1 VKEKIQ
7 EALKNVAYP
16 GFKKSVVDFGFVKD
30 IEVSEDG
37 KKAIITYQ
45 IPSSDDEVA
54 GKLNDATVDALKEIG
69 VEATTQII
77 RPKKPRE
84 TSSRGVNKM
93 PGVKSFVMV
102 SSGKGGVGKSTTAVN
117 LALALA
123 KEGKKVGILDGD
135 IYGPNISRMLGMQ
148 DRKPEVVGNKVKPFE
163 NHGVKFISM
172 ANILPEGKALMWR
185 GSMLTKALQQF
196 MEDVDWGD
204 LDILVIDMPPGT
216 GDAQM
221 TMAQQ
226 VPVTA
231 GVAVT
236 TPQTVAVDDAK
247 RSMDMFKQLHIP
259 IAGVI
264 ENMSGFICP
273 ESGKKYDIFGS
284 GAAEKLAKDYDT
296 KVLAQVPIEPA
307 VREGGDKGEPIIISN
322 PQSKSAKE
330 FEKAAKELLK
340 FIDYVHQQ
348 DLAGNEMIQP
358 IYGVNGA
365 PSACSVNSK

>member
-1 VKEKIQ
+1 LKEKIK
-7 EALKNVAYP
+7 EKLKEVVYP
-16 GFKKSVVDFGFVKD
+16 GFKKSVVDFGFLKD

-54 GKLNDATVDALKEIG
+54 QKLNDSTVDKLREIG
-69 VEATTQII
+69 IEATTQII

-93 PGVKSFVMV
+93 PSVKSFVMV
-102 SSGKGGVGKSTTAVN
+102 SSGKGGVGKTTTSVN

-135 IYGPNISRMLGMQ
+135 IYGPNVARMLGMQ

-163 NHGVKFISM
+163 NYGVKFISM
-172 ANILPEGKALMWR
+172 ANLLPSGKALMWR
-185 GSMLTKALQQF
+185 GAMLVKALQQF
-196 MEDVDWGD
+196 MEDVDWGE
-204 LDILVIDMPPGT
+204 LDVLVIDMPPGT

-236 TPQTVAVDDAK
+236 TPQTVAVDDAV
-247 RSMDMFKQLHIP
+247 RSLDMFKQLHIP
-259 IAGVI
+259 IAGII

-273 ESGKKYDIFGS
+273 NCGMEYDIFGK
-284 GAAEKLAKDYDT
+284 GAAAKLAKEYDT
-296 KVLAQVPIEPA
+296 KVLAQIPIEPEI
-307 VREGGDKGEPIIISN
+307 REGGDIGKPIVISR
-322 PQSKSAKE
+322 PESESAKR
-330 FEKAAKELLK
+330 FSKAAKELIE
-340 FIDYVHQQ
+340 FIDYVLAE

-358 IYGVNGA
+358 VYGVNGA
-365 PSACSVNSK
+365 PSACSINK

>member
-1 VKEKIQ
+1 MKEKIK
-7 EALKNVAYP
+7 ETLKNVIYP
-16 GFKKSVVDFGFVKD
+16 GFKKSVIDFGFVKD

-37 KKAIITYQ
+37 KSAIITYQ
-45 IPSSDDEVA
+45 IPSSDDTITQR
-54 GKLNDATVDALKEIG
+54 LNDATVDELKKIG
-69 VEATTQII
+69 IEATTQII

-93 PGVKSFVMV
+93 PMVKSFVMV

-135 IYGPNISRMLGMQ
+135 IYGPNVARMLGMQ
-148 DRKPEVVGNKVKPFE
+148 DRKPEVVGNKVKPFKVYGIE
-163 NHGVKFISM
+163 FMSM
-172 ANILPEGKALMWR
+172 ANLLPEGKALMWR
-185 GSMLTKALQQF
+185 GAMLVKALQQF
-196 MEDVDWGD
+196 MEDVEWSE

-231 GVAVT
+231 GIAVT

-247 RSMDMFKQLHIP
+247 RSLDMFRQLHIP
-259 IAGVI
+259 IAGII

-273 ESGKKYDIFGS
+273 NCGMEYDIFGK
-284 GAAEKLAKDYDT
+284 GAAAILAKDYDT
-296 KVLAQVPIEPA
+296 KVLAQIPIEPA
-307 VREGGDKGEPIIISN
+307 IREGGDAGKPVVVSRPESE
-322 PQSKSAKE
+322 SAKR
-330 FEKAAKELLK
+330 FLKGAKELIE
-340 FIDYVHQQ
+340 FIDYVLTE

-358 IYGVNGA
+358 IYGVNGT
-365 PSACSVNSK
+365 PSACSMR

>member
-1 VKEKIQ
+1 MDIKEI
-7 EALKNVAYP
+7 LKQVIYP

-45 IPSSDDEVA
+45 IPSTDDSVA
-54 GKLNDATVDALKEIG
+54 QKLNDDTIDVLKKEGI
-69 VEATTQII
+69 EASVNII

-93 PGVKSFVMV
+93 PTVKSFVMV
-102 SSGKGGVGKSTTAVN
+102 SSGKGGVGKTTAAVN

-135 IYGPNISRMLGMQ
+135 IYGPNVSRMLGMQ
-148 DRKPEVVGNKVKPFE
+148 DKKPEVIGNKVKPFE
-163 NHGVKFISM
+163 NYGVKFISM
-172 ANILPEGKALMWR
+172 ANLLPEGKALMWR
-185 GSMLTKALQQF
+185 GAMLVKALQQF
-196 MEDVDWGD
+196 MEDVDWGE

-221 TMAQQ
+221 TIAQQ
-226 VPVTA
+226 VPITA

-259 IAGVI
+259 IAGII

-273 ESGKKYDIFGS
+273 NCKSEYDIFGS
-284 GAAEKLAKDYDT
+284 GAAETLAKEYNT
-296 KVLAQVPIEPA
+296 KVLAKIPIEPEI
-307 VREGGDKGEPIIISN
+307 REGGDKGEPIVVSRED
-322 PQSKSAKE
+322 SESAKR
-330 FEKAAKELLK
+330 FKKAAKELIK
-340 FIDYVHQQ
+340 FIDYVLEE
-348 DLAGNEMIQP
+348 DLSGNEMIQP
-358 IYGVNGA
+358 IYGVNGT
-365 PSACSVNSK
+365 PSACSMR

>member
-1 VKEKIQ
+1 MDIKEI
-7 EALKNVAYP
+7 LKQVIYP

-45 IPSSDDEVA
+45 IPSTDDSVA
-54 GKLNDATVDALKEIG
+54 QKLNDDTIDVLKKEGIEATVN
-69 VEATTQII
+69 II

-93 PGVKSFVMV
+93 PNVKSFVMV
-102 SSGKGGVGKSTTAVN
+102 SSGKGGVGKTTTAVN

-135 IYGPNISRMLGMQ
+135 IYGPNVSRMLGMQ
-148 DRKPEVVGNKVKPFE
+148 DKKPEVVGDKIKPFE
-163 NHGVKFISM
+163 NYKVKFISM
-172 ANILPEGKALMWR
+172 ANLLPEGKALMWR
-185 GSMLTKALQQF
+185 GAMLVKALQQF
-196 MEDVDWGD
+196 MEDVDWKE

-226 VPVTA
+226 VPITA

-259 IAGVI
+259 IAGII

-273 ESGKKYDIFGS
+273 NCKSEYDIFGS
-284 GAAEKLAKDYDT
+284 GASETLAKEYNT
-296 KVLAQVPIEPA
+296 KVLAKIPIEPEI
-307 VREGGDKGEPIIISN
+307 REGGDKGKPIVVSRED
-322 PQSKSAKE
+322 SESAKR
-330 FEKAAKELLK
+330 FQKAAKELIK
-340 FIDYVHQQ
+340 FIDYVLEE
-348 DLAGNEMIQP
+348 DLSGNEMIQP
-358 IYGVNGA
+358 IYGVNGT
-365 PSACSVNSK
+365 PSACSMG

>member
-1 VKEKIQ
+1 MNIKEI
-7 EALKNVAYP
+7 LKQVIYP

-45 IPSSDDEVA
+45 IPSTDDSVA
-54 GKLNDATVDALKEIG
+54 QKLNDDTIDVLKKEGI
-69 VEATTQII
+69 EASVNII

-93 PGVKSFVMV
+93 PNVKSFVMV
-102 SSGKGGVGKSTTAVN
+102 SSGKGGVGKTTTAVN

-135 IYGPNISRMLGMQ
+135 IYGPNVSRMLGMQ
-148 DRKPEVVGNKVKPFE
+148 DKKPEVVGDKVKPFE
-163 NHGVKFISM
+163 NYGVKFISM
-172 ANILPEGKALMWR
+172 ANLLPEGKALMWR
-185 GSMLTKALQQF
+185 GAMLVKALQQF
-196 MEDVDWGD
+196 MEDVDWGE

-226 VPVTA
+226 VPITA

-259 IAGVI
+259 IAGII

-273 ESGKKYDIFGS
+273 NCKSEYDIFGS
-284 GAAEKLAKDYDT
+284 GAAETLAKEYNT
-296 KVLAQVPIEPA
+296 KVLAKIPIEPEI
-307 VREGGDKGEPIIISN
+307 REGGDKGKPIVVSRED
-322 PQSKSAKE
+322 SESAKR
-330 FEKAAKELLK
+330 FQKAAKELIK
-340 FIDYVHQQ
+340 FIDYVLKE
-348 DLAGNEMIQP
+348 DLSGNEMIQP
-358 IYGVNGA
+358 IYGVNGT
-365 PSACSVNSK
+365 PSACSMG

>member
-1 VKEKIQ
+1 MKEKIK
-7 EALKNVAYP
+7 EALKSVVYP
-16 GFKKSVVDFGFVKD
+16 GFKKSIVDFGFVKD
-30 IEVSEDG
+30 IEVSDDG
-37 KKAIITYQ
+37 KSAIITYQ
-45 IPSSDDEVA
+45 IPSSDDEIA
-54 GKLNDATVDALKEIG
+54 NRLNTATIDELKKIG
-69 VEATTQII
+69 VEASTQII

-93 PGVKSFVMV
+93 PSVKSFVMV
-102 SSGKGGVGKSTTAVN
+102 SSGKGGVGKSTTSVN
-117 LALALA
+117 LALSLA
-123 KEGKKVGILDGD
+123 KLGKKVGLLDGD
-135 IYGPNISRMLGMQ
+135 IYGPNVSRMLGMQ

-163 NHGVKFISM
+163 VYGIEFISM
-172 ANILPEGKALMWR
+172 ANLLPEGKALMWR
-185 GSMLTKALQQF
+185 GAMLVKALQQF
-196 MEDVDWGD
+196 MEDVEWGE
-204 LDILVIDMPPGT
+204 LDIVVIDMPPGT

-273 ESGKKYDIFGS
+273 NCGVEYDIFGK
-284 GAAEKLAKDYDT
+284 GAAATLAKDYDT
-296 KVLAQVPIEPA
+296 KILAQIPIEPA
-307 VREGGDKGEPIIISN
+307 IREGGDNGNPIIIAHPESE
-322 PQSKSAKE
+322 SAKR
-330 FEKAAKELLK
+330 FSKAAKELVE
-340 FIDYVHQQ
+340 FIDYVLAE

-358 IYGVNGA
+358 IYGVNGT
-365 PSACSVNSK
+365 PSACSMK

>member
-1 VKEKIQ
+1 VKEKIK
-7 EALKNVAYP
+7 EMLKNVIYP

-30 IEVSEDG
+30 VEVSEDG
-37 KKAIITYQ
+37 KQAIVTYQ
-45 IPSSDDEVA
+45 IPSTDDEVA
-54 GKLNDATVDALKEIG
+54 QKLNDATVDTLKAEGI
-69 VEATTQII
+69 EASVNII

-148 DRKPEVVGNKVKPFE
+148 DRKPEVVGNKVRPFE
-163 NHGVKFISM
+163 NYGVKFISM
-172 ANILPEGKALMWR
+172 ANLLPEGKALMWR
-185 GSMLTKALQQF
+185 GAMLVKALQQF
-196 MEDVDWGD
+196 MEDVDWGE

-273 ESGKKYDIFGS
+273 NCGEKYDIFGS
-284 GAAEKLAKDYDT
+284 GAAEKLASEYDT
-296 KVLAQVPIEPA
+296 KILAKVPIEPA
-307 VREGGDKGEPIIISN
+307 VREGGDKGEPIVVSR
-322 PQSKSAKE
+322 PESESAKA
-330 FEKAAKELLK
+330 FSKAANELIG
-340 FIDYVHQQ
+340 FIDYVLSE
-348 DLAGNEMIQP
+348 DLSGNEMI
-358 IYGVNGA
+358 
-365 PSACSVNSK
+365 

>member
-1 VKEKIQ
+1 MDIKKI
-7 EALKNVAYP
+7 LKQVIYP

-45 IPSSDDEVA
+45 IPSTDDSVA
-54 GKLNDATVDALKEIG
+54 QKLNDDTINILKKEGIEATVN
-69 VEATTQII
+69 II

-93 PGVKSFVMV
+93 PNVKSFVMV
-102 SSGKGGVGKSTTAVN
+102 SSGKGGVGKTTTAVN
-117 LALALA
+117 LALALS

-135 IYGPNISRMLGMQ
+135 IYGPNVSRMLGMQ
-148 DRKPEVVGNKVKPFE
+148 DKKPEVVGDKIKPFE
-163 NHGVKFISM
+163 NYKVKFISM
-172 ANILPEGKALMWR
+172 ANLLPEGKALMWR
-185 GSMLTKALQQF
+185 GAMLVKALQQF
-196 MEDVDWGD
+196 MEDVDWGE

-226 VPVTA
+226 VPITA

-259 IAGVI
+259 IAGII

-273 ESGKKYDIFGS
+273 NCKSEYDIFGS
-284 GAAEKLAKDYDT
+284 GAAETLAKEYDT
-296 KVLAQVPIEPA
+296 KVLAKIPIEPEI
-307 VREGGDKGEPIIISN
+307 REGGDKGKPIVVSRED
-322 PQSKSAKE
+322 SESAKR
-330 FEKAAKELLK
+330 FQKAAKELIK
-340 FIDYVHQQ
+340 FIDYVLEE
-348 DLAGNEMIQP
+348 DLSGNEMIQP
-358 IYGVNGA
+358 IYGVNGT
-365 PSACSVNSK
+365 PSACSMG

>member
-1 VKEKIQ
+1 MKEKIK
-7 EALKNVAYP
+7 EALKSVVYP
-16 GFKKSVVDFGFVKD
+16 GFKKSIVDFGFVKD
-30 IEVSEDG
+30 IEVSDDG
-37 KKAIITYQ
+37 KSAIITYQ
-45 IPSSDDEVA
+45 IPSSDDEIA
-54 GKLNDATVDALKEIG
+54 NRLNTATIDELKKIG
-69 VEATTQII
+69 VEASTQII

-93 PGVKSFVMV
+93 PSVKSFVMV
-102 SSGKGGVGKSTTAVN
+102 SSGKGGVGKSTTSVN
-117 LALALA
+117 LALSLA
-123 KEGKKVGILDGD
+123 KLGKKVGLLDGD
-135 IYGPNISRMLGMQ
+135 IYGPNVSRMLGMQ

-163 NHGVKFISM
+163 VYGIEFISM
-172 ANILPEGKALMWR
+172 ANLLPEGKALMWR
-185 GSMLTKALQQF
+185 GAMLVKALQQF
-196 MEDVDWGD
+196 MEDVEWGE
-204 LDILVIDMPPGT
+204 LDIVVIDMPPGT

-273 ESGKKYDIFGS
+273 NCGVEYDIFGK
-284 GAAEKLAKDYDT
+284 GAAATLAKDYDT
-296 KVLAQVPIEPA
+296 KILAQIPIEPA
-307 VREGGDKGEPIIISN
+307 IREGGDNGNPIVIAHPESE
-322 PQSKSAKE
+322 SAKR
-330 FEKAAKELLK
+330 FSKAAKELVEY
-340 FIDYVHQQ
+340 IDYVLAE

-358 IYGVNGA
+358 IYGVNGT
-365 PSACSVNSK
+365 PSACSMK

>member
-1 VKEKIQ
+1 MDIKEI
-7 EALKNVAYP
+7 LKQVIYP

-45 IPSSDDEVA
+45 IPSTDDSVA
-54 GKLNDATVDALKEIG
+54 QKLNDDTIDVLKKEGI
-69 VEATTQII
+69 EASVNII

-93 PGVKSFVMV
+93 PNVKSFVMV
-102 SSGKGGVGKSTTAVN
+102 SSGKGGVGKTTAAVN

-135 IYGPNISRMLGMQ
+135 IYGPNVSRMLGMQ
-148 DRKPEVVGNKVKPFE
+148 DKKPEVIGNKVKPFE
-163 NHGVKFISM
+163 NYGVKFISM
-172 ANILPEGKALMWR
+172 ANLLPEGKALMWR
-185 GSMLTKALQQF
+185 GAMLVKALQQF
-196 MEDVDWGD
+196 MEDVDWGE

-221 TMAQQ
+221 TIAQQ
-226 VPVTA
+226 VPITA

-259 IAGVI
+259 IAGII

-273 ESGKKYDIFGS
+273 NCKSEYDIFGS
-284 GAAEKLAKDYDT
+284 GAAETLAKEYNT
-296 KVLAQVPIEPA
+296 KVLAKIPIEPEI
-307 VREGGDKGEPIIISN
+307 REGGDKGEPIVVSRED
-322 PQSKSAKE
+322 SESAKR
-330 FEKAAKELLK
+330 FKKAAKELIK
-340 FIDYVHQQ
+340 FIDYVLEE
-348 DLAGNEMIQP
+348 DLSGNEMIQP
-358 IYGVNGA
+358 IYGVNGT
-365 PSACSVNSK
+365 PSACSMR

>member
-1 VKEKIQ
+1 MKEKIK
-7 EALKNVAYP
+7 EALKNVVYP
-16 GFKKSVVDFGFVKD
+16 GFKKSIVDFGFVKD
-30 IEVSEDG
+30 IEVSDDG

-54 GKLNDATVDALKEIG
+54 NRLNTATIDELKKIG
-69 VEATTQII
+69 VEASTQII

-93 PGVKSFVMV
+93 PSVKSFVMV
-102 SSGKGGVGKSTTAVN
+102 SSGKGGVGKSTTSVN
-117 LALALA
+117 LALSLA
-123 KEGKKVGILDGD
+123 KLGKKVGLIDGD
-135 IYGPNISRMLGMQ
+135 IYGPNVARMLGMQ

-163 NHGVKFISM
+163 VHGIEFISM
-172 ANILPEGKALMWR
+172 ANLLPAGKALMWR
-185 GSMLTKALQQF
+185 GAMLVKALQQF
-196 MEDVDWGD
+196 MEDVEWGE
-204 LDILVIDMPPGT
+204 LDIVVIDMPPGT

-259 IAGVI
+259 IAGII

-273 ESGKKYDIFGS
+273 NCGMEYDIFGK
-284 GAAEKLAKDYDT
+284 GAAATLAKEYDT
-296 KVLAQVPIEPA
+296 KVLAQIPIEPA
-307 VREGGDKGEPIIISN
+307 IREGGDNGNPIVIAHPESE
-322 PQSKSAKE
+322 SAKR
-330 FEKAAKELLK
+330 FSKAAKELIE
-340 FIDYVHQQ
+340 FIDYVLAE

-358 IYGVNGA
+358 IYGVNGT
-365 PSACSVNSK
+365 PSACSMR

>member
-1 VKEKIQ
+1 MKEKIK
-7 EALKNVAYP
+7 EALKKVVYP

-30 IEVSEDG
+30 IEVSDDN
-37 KKAIITYQ
+37 KKTIITYQ
-45 IPSSDDEVA
+45 IPSTDDEVA
-54 GKLNDATVDALKEIG
+54 QRLNDITVEVLKEVGI
-69 VEATTQII
+69 EATTQII

-93 PGVKSFVMV
+93 PTVKSFVMV
-102 SSGKGGVGKSTTAVN
+102 SSGKGGVGKTTTSVN

-135 IYGPNISRMLGMQ
+135 IYGPNVARMLGMQ
-148 DRKPEVVGNKVKPFE
+148 DRKPEVIGNKVKPFDVYGIE
-163 NHGVKFISM
+163 FMSM
-172 ANILPEGKALMWR
+172 ANLLPEGKALMWR
-185 GSMLTKALQQF
+185 GPMLTKALEQF
-196 MEDVDWGD
+196 MSDVDWGE

-247 RSMDMFKQLHIP
+247 RSFDMFKQLHIP

-273 ESGKKYDIFGS
+273 NCGMEYDIFGK
-284 GAAEKLAKDYDT
+284 GAAATLAKEYDT
-296 KVLAQVPIEPA
+296 KVLAQIPIEPEI
-307 VREGGDKGEPIIISN
+307 REGGDMGKPIVVSR
-322 PQSKSAKE
+322 PESESAKR
-330 FEKAAKELLK
+330 FSKAAKEVIE
-340 FIDYVHQQ
+340 FIDYILSE

-365 PSACSVNSK
+365 PSACSVNR

>member
-1 VKEKIQ
+1 MKEKIK
-7 EALKNVAYP
+7 EALKSVVYP
-16 GFKKSVVDFGFVKD
+16 GFKKSIVDFGFVKD
-30 IEVSEDG
+30 IEVSDDG
-37 KKAIITYQ
+37 KSAIITYQ
-45 IPSSDDEVA
+45 IPSSDDEIA
-54 GKLNDATVDALKEIG
+54 NRLNTATIDELKKIG
-69 VEATTQII
+69 VEASTQII

-93 PGVKSFVMV
+93 PSVKSFVMV
-102 SSGKGGVGKSTTAVN
+102 SSGKGGVGKSTTSVN
-117 LALALA
+117 LALSLA
-123 KEGKKVGILDGD
+123 KLGKKVGLLDGD
-135 IYGPNISRMLGMQ
+135 IYGPNVSRMLGMQ

-163 NHGVKFISM
+163 VYGIEFISM
-172 ANILPEGKALMWR
+172 ANLLPEGKALMWR
-185 GSMLTKALQQF
+185 GAMLVKALQQF
-196 MEDVDWGD
+196 MEDVEWGE
-204 LDILVIDMPPGT
+204 LDIVVIDMPPGT

-273 ESGKKYDIFGS
+273 NCGVEYDIFGK
-284 GAAEKLAKDYDT
+284 GAAATLAKDYDT
-296 KVLAQVPIEPA
+296 KILAQIPIEPA
-307 VREGGDKGEPIIISN
+307 IREGGDNGNPIIVSA
-322 PQSKSAKE
+322 PESESAKR
-330 FEKAAKELLK
+330 FSKAAKELVE
-340 FIDYVHQQ
+340 FIDYVLAE

-358 IYGVNGA
+358 IYGVNGT
-365 PSACSVNSK
+365 PSACSMK

>member
-1 VKEKIQ
+1 MDIKEI
-7 EALKNVAYP
+7 LKQVIYP

-45 IPSSDDEVA
+45 IPSTDDSVA
-54 GKLNDATVDALKEIG
+54 QKLNDDTIDVLKKEGI
-69 VEATTQII
+69 EASVNII

-93 PGVKSFVMV
+93 PTVKSFVMV
-102 SSGKGGVGKSTTAVN
+102 SSGKGGVGKTTAAVN

-135 IYGPNISRMLGMQ
+135 IYGPNVSRMLGMQ
-148 DRKPEVVGNKVKPFE
+148 DKKPEVVGNKVKPFE
-163 NHGVKFISM
+163 NYGVKFISM
-172 ANILPEGKALMWR
+172 ANLLPEGKALMWR
-185 GSMLTKALQQF
+185 GAMLVKALQQF
-196 MEDVDWGD
+196 MEDVDWGE

-226 VPVTA
+226 VPITA

-259 IAGVI
+259 IAGII

-273 ESGKKYDIFGS
+273 NCKSEYDIFGS
-284 GAAEKLAKDYDT
+284 GAAETLAKEYNT
-296 KVLAQVPIEPA
+296 KVLAKIPIEPEI
-307 VREGGDKGEPIIISN
+307 REGGDKGEPIVVSRED
-322 PQSKSAKE
+322 SESAKR
-330 FEKAAKELLK
+330 FKKAAKELIK
-340 FIDYVHQQ
+340 FIDYVLEE
-348 DLAGNEMIQP
+348 DLSGNEMIQP
-358 IYGVNGA
+358 IYGVNGT
-365 PSACSVNSK
+365 PSACSMR

>member
-1 VKEKIQ
+1 MDIKEI
-7 EALKNVAYP
+7 LKQVIYP

-45 IPSSDDEVA
+45 IPSTDDSVA
-54 GKLNDATVDALKEIG
+54 QKLNDDTIDVLKKEGI
-69 VEATTQII
+69 EASVNII

-93 PGVKSFVMV
+93 PNVKSFVMV
-102 SSGKGGVGKSTTAVN
+102 SSGKGGVGKTTAAVN

-135 IYGPNISRMLGMQ
+135 IYGPNVSRMLGMQ
-148 DRKPEVVGNKVKPFE
+148 DKKPEVIGNKVKPFE
-163 NHGVKFISM
+163 NYGVKFISM
-172 ANILPEGKALMWR
+172 ANLLPEGKALMWR
-185 GSMLTKALQQF
+185 GAMLVKALQQF
-196 MEDVDWGD
+196 MEDVDWGE

-226 VPVTA
+226 VPITA

-259 IAGVI
+259 IAGII

-273 ESGKKYDIFGS
+273 NCKSEYDIFGS
-284 GAAEKLAKDYDT
+284 GAAETLAKEYNT
-296 KVLAQVPIEPA
+296 KVLAKIPIEPEI
-307 VREGGDKGEPIIISN
+307 REGGDKGEPIVVSRED
-322 PQSKSAKE
+322 SESAKR
-330 FEKAAKELLK
+330 FKKAAKELIK
-340 FIDYVHQQ
+340 FIDYVLEE
-348 DLAGNEMIQP
+348 DLSGNEMIQP
-358 IYGVNGA
+358 IYGVNGT
-365 PSACSVNSK
+365 PSACSMR

>member
-1 VKEKIQ
+1 MKEKIK
-7 EALKNVAYP
+7 EALKSVVYP
-16 GFKKSVVDFGFVKD
+16 GFKKSIVDFGFVKD
-30 IEVSEDG
+30 IEVSDDG
-37 KKAIITYQ
+37 KSAIITYQ
-45 IPSSDDEVA
+45 IPSSDDEIA
-54 GKLNDATVDALKEIG
+54 NRLNTATIDELKKIG
-69 VEATTQII
+69 VEASTQII

-93 PGVKSFVMV
+93 PSVKSFVMV
-102 SSGKGGVGKSTTAVN
+102 SSGKGGVGKSTTSVN
-117 LALALA
+117 LALSLA
-123 KEGKKVGILDGD
+123 KLGKKVGLLDGD
-135 IYGPNISRMLGMQ
+135 IYGPNVSRMLGMQ

-163 NHGVKFISM
+163 VYGIEFISM
-172 ANILPEGKALMWR
+172 ANLLPEGKALMWR
-185 GSMLTKALQQF
+185 GAMLVKALQQF
-196 MEDVDWGD
+196 MEDVEWGE
-204 LDILVIDMPPGT
+204 LDIVVIDMPPGT

-273 ESGKKYDIFGS
+273 NCGVEYDIFGK
-284 GAAEKLAKDYDT
+284 GAAATLAKDYDT
-296 KVLAQVPIEPA
+296 KILAQIPIEPA
-307 VREGGDKGEPIIISN
+307 IREGGDNGNPIIVSA
-322 PQSKSAKE
+322 PESESAKR
-330 FEKAAKELLK
+330 FTKAAKELIEY
-340 FIDYVHQQ
+340 IDYVLAE

-358 IYGVNGA
+358 IYGVNGT
-365 PSACSVNSK
+365 PSACSMK

>member
-1 VKEKIQ
+1 MKEKIK
-7 EALKNVAYP
+7 EALKKVVYP

-30 IEVSEDG
+30 IEVSDDN

-45 IPSSDDEVA
+45 IPSTDDEIA
-54 GKLNDATVDALKEIG
+54 KKLNDATVEVLKEAGI
-69 VEATTQII
+69 EATTQII

-93 PGVKSFVMV
+93 PSVKSFVMV
-102 SSGKGGVGKSTTAVN
+102 SSGKGGVGKTTTSVN

-135 IYGPNISRMLGMQ
+135 IYGPNVARMLGMQ
-148 DRKPEVVGNKVKPFE
+148 DRKPEVVGNKVKPFDVYGIE
-163 NHGVKFISM
+163 FMSM
-172 ANILPEGKALMWR
+172 ANLLPEGKALMWR
-185 GSMLTKALQQF
+185 GAMLVKALQQF
-196 MEDVDWGD
+196 MEDVAWGE
-204 LDILVIDMPPGT
+204 LDIVVIDMPPGT

-247 RSMDMFKQLHIP
+247 RSFDMFKQLHIP

-273 ESGKKYDIFGS
+273 NCGMEYDIFGK
-284 GAAEKLAKDYDT
+284 GAAATLAKDYDT
-296 KVLAQVPIEPA
+296 KVLGQIPIEPEI
-307 VREGGDKGEPIIISN
+307 REGGDMGKPILINRPESE
-322 PQSKSAKE
+322 SAKR
-330 FEKAAKELLK
+330 FQKAAKELIE
-340 FIDYVHQQ
+340 FIDYVLEE
-348 DLAGNEMIQP
+348 DMAGNEMIQP

-365 PSACSVNSK
+365 PSACSMH

>member
-1 VKEKIQ
+1 MKEKIQ
-7 EALKNVAYP
+7 EALKKVVYP
-16 GFKKSVVDFGFVKD
+16 GFKKSVVDFGFVKE

-54 GKLNDATVDALKEIG
+54 NKLNDTTVDVLKEIG

-93 PGVKSFVMV
+93 PSVKSFVMV

-117 LALALA
+117 LALALS

-135 IYGPNISRMLGMQ
+135 IYGPNVSRMLGMQ
-148 DRKPEVVGNKVKPFE
+148 DKKPEVVGNKVKPFE
-163 NHGVKFISM
+163 NYGVKFISM
-172 ANILPEGKALMWR
+172 ANLLPEGKALMWR
-185 GSMLTKALQQF
+185 GAMLVKALQQF
-196 MEDVDWGD
+196 MEDVDWGE

-273 ESGKKYDIFGS
+273 NCGEKYDIFGS
-284 GAAEKLAKDYDT
+284 GAAEKLANDYDT
-296 KVLAQVPIEPA
+296 KILAKIPIEPA
-307 VREGGDKGEPIIISN
+307 VRVGGDKGEPIVVSR
-322 PQSKSAKE
+322 PESESAKA
-330 FEKAAKELLK
+330 FSKAAKELLE
-340 FIDYVHQQ
+340 FIDYVHSQ

-358 IYGVNGA
+358 IYGVNGT
-365 PSACSVNSK
+365 PSACSMNH

>member
-1 VKEKIQ
+1 VKDKVKEL
-7 EALKNVAYP
+7 LKNVIYP

-30 IEVSEDG
+30 VEVSEDG
-37 KKAIITYQ
+37 KQAIITYQ
-45 IPSSDDEVA
+45 IPSTDDEVA
-54 GKLNDATVDALKEIG
+54 QKLNDTTIDVLRAEGI
-69 VEATTQII
+69 EASVNII

-93 PGVKSFVMV
+93 PSVKSFVMV
-102 SSGKGGVGKSTTAVN
+102 SSGKGGVGKTTTAVN

-123 KEGKKVGILDGD
+123 KEGKKVGVLDGD
-135 IYGPNISRMLGMQ
+135 IYGPNVARMLGMQ

-163 NHGVKFISM
+163 NYGVKFISM
-172 ANILPEGKALMWR
+172 ANLLPEGKALMWR
-185 GSMLTKALQQF
+185 GAMLVKALQQF
-196 MEDVDWGD
+196 MEDVEWGE

-247 RSMDMFKQLHIP
+247 RSFDMFKQLHIP

-273 ESGKKYDIFGS
+273 NCGVEYDIFGK
-284 GAAEKLAKDYDT
+284 GAAATLAKEYDT
-296 KVLAQVPIEPA
+296 KVLAQIPIEPEI
-307 VREGGDKGEPIIISN
+307 REGGDAGKPIVVNRPDSE
-322 PQSKSAKE
+322 SAKR
-330 FEKAAKELLK
+330 FSKAAREVIE
-340 FIDYVHQQ
+340 FIDYVLAE
-348 DLAGNEMIQP
+348 DLSGNEMIQP
-358 IYGVNGA
+358 VYGVNGT
-365 PSACSVNSK
+365 PSACSMK

>member
-7 EALKNVAYP
+7 EALKNVIYP

-37 KKAIITYQ
+37 KSAIITYQ
-45 IPSSDDEVA
+45 IPSTDDGVA
-54 GKLNDATVDALKEIG
+54 SRLNDSTIDELRKIG
-69 VEATTQII
+69 IEAQVNII

-93 PGVKSFVMV
+93 PSVKDFVMV

-117 LALALA
+117 LALALSQ
-123 KEGKKVGILDGD
+123 EGKKVGILDGD
-135 IYGPNISRMLGMQ
+135 IYGPNVSRMLGMQ
-148 DRKPEVVGNKVKPFE
+148 DKKPEVVGNKVKPFE
-163 NHGVKFISM
+163 NYGIKFISM
-172 ANILPEGKALMWR
+172 ANLLPEGKALMWR
-185 GSMLTKALQQF
+185 GAMLVKALQQF

-236 TPQTVAVDDAK
+236 TPQKVAVDDAK
-247 RSMDMFKQLHIP
+247 RSFDMFKQLHIP

-273 ESGKKYDIFGS
+273 NCGNKYDIFGS
-284 GAAEKLAKDYDT
+284 GAAEELAKEYNT
-296 KVLAQVPIEPA
+296 QVLAKVPIEPA
-307 VREGGDKGEPIIISN
+307 VREGGDKGEPIVVAN
-322 PQSKSAKE
+322 PESESAKE
-330 FEKAAKELLK
+330 FKKAAKKVLE
-340 FIDYVHQQ
+340 FIDYVHKE

-365 PSACSVNSK
+365 PSACSIKR

>member
-1 VKEKIQ
+1 VKERIK
-7 EALKNVAYP
+7 EALKNVVYP
-16 GFKKSVVDFGFVKD
+16 GFKKSIADFGFVKD

-37 KKAIITYQ
+37 KSAIITYQ

-54 GKLNDATVDALKEIG
+54 NKLNTATIDELKKIG
-69 VEATTQII
+69 VEASTQII

-93 PGVKSFVMV
+93 SSVKSFVMV
-102 SSGKGGVGKSTTAVN
+102 SSGKGGVGKSTTSVN
-117 LALALA
+117 LALSLS
-123 KEGKKVGILDGD
+123 KLGKKVGLIDGD
-135 IYGPNISRMLGMQ
+135 IYGPNVSRMLGMQ

-163 NHGVKFISM
+163 VFGIEFISM
-172 ANILPEGKALMWR
+172 ANLLPEGKALMWR
-185 GSMLTKALQQF
+185 GAMLVKALQQF
-196 MEDVDWGD
+196 MEDVEWSE
-204 LDILVIDMPPGT
+204 LDIVVIDMPPGT

-231 GVAVT
+231 GIAVT

-273 ESGKKYDIFGS
+273 NCGVEYDIFGK
-284 GAAEKLAKDYDT
+284 GAAAKLASEYDT
-296 KVLAQVPIEPA
+296 KILAQIPIELEI
-307 VREGGDKGEPIIISN
+307 REGGDSGNPIIIARPESES
-322 PQSKSAKE
+322 SKR
-330 FEKAAKELLK
+330 FEKAAKEVIE
-340 FIDYVHQQ
+340 FIDYVLAE

-365 PSACSVNSK
+365 PSACSVK

>member
-1 VKEKIQ
+1 VKEKIK
-7 EALKNVAYP
+7 EVLKNVIYP

-45 IPSSDDEVA
+45 IPSSDDMTA
-54 GKLNDATVDALKEIG
+54 QKLNDATVDALKEIG

-93 PGVKSFVMV
+93 PSVKSFVMV

-117 LALALA
+117 LALALS

-135 IYGPNISRMLGMQ
+135 IYGPNVARMLGMQ
-148 DRKPEVVGNKVKPFE
+148 DRKPEVVGNKVKPFNVYGIE
-163 NHGVKFISM
+163 FISM
-172 ANILPEGKALMWR
+172 ANLLPEGKALMWR
-185 GSMLTKALQQF
+185 GAMLVKALQQF
-196 MEDVDWGD
+196 MEDVDWGE

-247 RSMDMFKQLHIP
+247 RSLDMFKQLHIP
-259 IAGVI
+259 IAGII

-273 ESGKKYDIFGS
+273 NCGMEYDIFGK
-284 GAAEKLAKDYDT
+284 GAAAKLAKEYDT
-296 KVLAQVPIEPA
+296 KVLAQIPIEPEI
-307 VREGGDKGEPIIISN
+307 REGGDTGKPIVVSREDSES
-322 PQSKSAKE
+322 SKRFS
-330 FEKAAKELLK
+330 KAAKELIE
-340 FIDYVHQQ
+340 FIDYVLSE

-358 IYGVNGA
+358 IYGVNGT
-365 PSACSVNSK
+365 PSACSINK

>member
-1 VKEKIQ
+1 MDIKEI
-7 EALKNVAYP
+7 LKQVIYP

-45 IPSSDDEVA
+45 IPSTDDSVA
-54 GKLNDATVDALKEIG
+54 QKLNDDTIDVLKKEGIEATVN
-69 VEATTQII
+69 II

-93 PGVKSFVMV
+93 PNVKSFVMV
-102 SSGKGGVGKSTTAVN
+102 SSGKGGVGKTTTAVN

-135 IYGPNISRMLGMQ
+135 IYGPNVSRMLGMQ
-148 DRKPEVVGNKVKPFE
+148 DKKPEVVGDKIKPFE
-163 NHGVKFISM
+163 NYKVKFISM
-172 ANILPEGKALMWR
+172 ANLLPEGKALMWR
-185 GSMLTKALQQF
+185 GAMLVKALQQL
-196 MEDVDWGD
+196 MEDVDWGE

-226 VPVTA
+226 VPITA

-247 RSMDMFKQLHIP
+247 RKIGRAH
-259 IAGVI
+259 V
-264 ENMSGFICP
+264 
-273 ESGKKYDIFGS
+273 
-284 GAAEKLAKDYDT
+284 
-296 KVLAQVPIEPA
+296 
-307 VREGGDKGEPIIISN
+307 
-322 PQSKSAKE
+322 
-330 FEKAAKELLK
+330 
-340 FIDYVHQQ
+340 
-348 DLAGNEMIQP
+348 
-358 IYGVNGA
+358 
-365 PSACSVNSK
+365 

>member
-1 VKEKIQ
+1 MDIKEI
-7 EALKNVAYP
+7 LKQVIYP

-45 IPSSDDEVA
+45 IPSTDDSVA
-54 GKLNDATVDALKEIG
+54 QKLNDDTIDVLKKEGI
-69 VEATTQII
+69 EASVNII

-93 PGVKSFVMV
+93 PTVKSFVMV
-102 SSGKGGVGKSTTAVN
+102 SSGKGGVGKTTAAVN

-135 IYGPNISRMLGMQ
+135 IYGPNVSRMLGMQ
-148 DRKPEVVGNKVKPFE
+148 DRKPEVIGNKVKPFE
-163 NHGVKFISM
+163 NYGVKFISM
-172 ANILPEGKALMWR
+172 ANLLPEGKALMWR
-185 GSMLTKALQQF
+185 GAMLVKALQQF
-196 MEDVDWGD
+196 MEDVDWGE

-226 VPVTA
+226 VPITA

-259 IAGVI
+259 IAGII

-273 ESGKKYDIFGS
+273 NCKSEYDIFGS
-284 GAAEKLAKDYDT
+284 GAAETLAKEYNT
-296 KVLAQVPIEPA
+296 KVLAKIPIEPEI
-307 VREGGDKGEPIIISN
+307 REGGDKGEPIVVSRED
-322 PQSKSAKE
+322 SESAKR
-330 FEKAAKELLK
+330 FKKAAKELIK
-340 FIDYVHQQ
+340 FIDYVLEE
-348 DLAGNEMIQP
+348 DLSGNEMIQP
-358 IYGVNGA
+358 IYGVNGT
-365 PSACSVNSK
+365 PSACSMR

>member
-1 VKEKIQ
+1 MKDKIKD
-7 EALKNVAYP
+7 LLRNVVYP

-37 KKAIITYQ
+37 KQAIITYQ
-45 IPSSDDEVA
+45 IPSTDDEIA
-54 GKLNDATVDALKEIG
+54 SKLNDATIDTLKTQGI
-69 VEATTQII
+69 EASVNII

-93 PGVKSFVMV
+93 PNVKSFVMI
-102 SSGKGGVGKSTTAVN
+102 SSGKGGVGKTTTAVN
-117 LALALA
+117 LALALS

-135 IYGPNISRMLGMQ
+135 IYGPNVARMLGMQ
-148 DRKPEVVGNKVKPFE
+148 DKKPEVIGNKVKPFE
-163 NHGVKFISM
+163 NYGVKFISM
-172 ANILPEGKALMWR
+172 ANLLPEGKALMWR
-185 GSMLTKALQQF
+185 GAMLVKALGQF
-196 MEDVDWGD
+196 MEDVDWGE

-247 RSMDMFKQLHIP
+247 RSFDMFKQLHIP
-259 IAGVI
+259 IAGII

-273 ESGKKYDIFGS
+273 NCGVEYDIFGK
-284 GAAEKLAKDYDT
+284 GAAATLAKEYNT
-296 KVLAQVPIEPA
+296 EVLAQIPIEP
-307 VREGGDKGEPIIISN
+307 EIIIGGDGGNPIVINRPESE
-322 PQSKSAKE
+322 SAKR
-330 FEKAAKELLK
+330 FAKAAKKVIEY
-340 FIDYVHQQ
+340 IDYV
-348 DLAGNEMIQP
+348 LAEELCGNEMIQP
-358 IYGVNGA
+358 IYGVNGT
-365 PSACSVNSK
+365 PSACSMR

>member
-1 VKEKIQ
+1 MDIKEI
-7 EALKNVAYP
+7 LKQVIYP

-45 IPSSDDEVA
+45 IPSTDDSVA
-54 GKLNDATVDALKEIG
+54 QKLNDDTIDVLKKEGI
-69 VEATTQII
+69 EASVNII

-93 PGVKSFVMV
+93 PTVKSFVMV
-102 SSGKGGVGKSTTAVN
+102 SSGKGGVGKTTAAVN

-135 IYGPNISRMLGMQ
+135 IYGPNVSRMLGMQ
-148 DRKPEVVGNKVKPFE
+148 DKKPEVIGNKVKPFE
-163 NHGVKFISM
+163 NYGVKFISM
-172 ANILPEGKALMWR
+172 ANLLPEGKALMWR
-185 GSMLTKALQQF
+185 GAMLVKALQQF
-196 MEDVDWGD
+196 MEDVDWGE

-226 VPVTA
+226 VPITA

-259 IAGVI
+259 IAGII

-273 ESGKKYDIFGS
+273 NCKSEYDIFGS
-284 GAAEKLAKDYDT
+284 GAAETLAKEYNT
-296 KVLAQVPIEPA
+296 KVLAKIPIEPEI
-307 VREGGDKGEPIIISN
+307 REGGDKGEPIVV
-322 PQSKSAKE
+322 SKEDSESAKR
-330 FEKAAKELLK
+330 FKKAAKELIK
-340 FIDYVHQQ
+340 FIDYVLEE
-348 DLAGNEMIQP
+348 DLSGNEMIQP
-358 IYGVNGA
+358 IYGVNGT
-365 PSACSVNSK
+365 PSACSMR

>member
-1 VKEKIQ
+1 MKEKIK
-7 EALKNVAYP
+7 EALQNVVYP

-37 KKAIITYQ
+37 KSAIITYQ

-54 GKLNDATVDALKEIG
+54 QRLNDATIDELKKIG
-69 VEATTQII
+69 VEASVNII

-93 PGVKSFVMV
+93 PTVKSFVMI

-135 IYGPNISRMLGMQ
+135 IYGPNVARMLGMQ

-163 NHGVKFISM
+163 NYGVKFISM
-172 ANILPEGKALMWR
+172 ANLLPEGKALMWR
-185 GSMLTKALQQF
+185 GAMLVKALQQF
-196 MEDVDWGD
+196 MEDVDWGE

-247 RSMDMFKQLHIP
+247 RSLDMFKQLHIP
-259 IAGVI
+259 IAGII

-273 ESGKKYDIFGS
+273 NCGMEYDIFGK
-284 GAAEKLAKDYDT
+284 GAAATLAKEYDT
-296 KVLAQVPIEPA
+296 KVLAQIPIEPEI
-307 VREGGDKGEPIIISN
+307 REGGDTGKPIVVARPDSES
-322 PQSKSAKE
+322 SKRFS
-330 FEKAAKELLK
+330 KAAKELIE
-340 FIDYVHQQ
+340 FIDYVLSE

-358 IYGVNGA
+358 IYGVNGT
-365 PSACSVNSK
+365 PSACSMR

>member
-1 VKEKIQ
+1 MDIKEI
-7 EALKNVAYP
+7 LKKVVYP

-45 IPSSDDEVA
+45 IPSSDDEIA
-54 GKLNDATVDALKEIG
+54 QKLNDATVDVLKEAGI
-69 VEATTQII
+69 EASVQII

-93 PGVKSFVMV
+93 PSVKSFVMI

-117 LALALA
+117 LALSLA

-148 DRKPEVVGNKVKPFE
+148 DKKPEVVGNKVKPFE
-163 NHGVKFISM
+163 NYGIKFISM
-172 ANILPEGKALMWR
+172 ANLLPEGKALMWR
-185 GSMLTKALQQF
+185 GAMLVKALQQF
-196 MEDVDWGD
+196 MEDVEWGE

-247 RSMDMFKQLHIP
+247 RSFDMFKQLHIP

-273 ESGKKYDIFGS
+273 KCGERYDIFGS

-296 KVLAQVPIEPA
+296 KVLAKIPIEPEI
-307 VREGGDKGEPIIISN
+307 REGGDKGEPIVVAN
-322 PQSKSAKE
+322 PESVSSKE
-330 FEKAAKELLK
+330 LTKAAEKLIE
-340 FIDYVHQQ
+340 FIDYILKE
-348 DLAGNEMIQP
+348 DLSGNEMIQP

-365 PSACSVNSK
+365 PSACSIR